1 MSTLLLSHV
10 DCLKHR
16 LEPGHMEVA
25 ARLTAIMQA
34 LEHEDFAALLRE
46 DAPMAEYEH
55 LLRVHPENHIRKIRQ
70 SEPREGLAS
79 LDYDTHMCPG
89 SWNAALRAAGAGV
102 RAVDAVMRGEAD
114 NAFCAVRPPGHHAEP
129 QRAMGFC
136 LFNNAAIAA
145 MHAISEHGLK
155 RVAIVDF
162 DIHHGNGTQA
172 AFWSDKRVLY
182 ISSHMMP
189 HYPGSGY
196 ADETGAGNIVNIPL
210 GAGDDGAVFARAMR
224 KSAFPALENFAPEFI
239 IISAG
244 FDAHVNDPL
253 GGLGLEVADF
263 VWITRQLMA
272 IAGKHAKGRIVS
284 LLEGGYDL
292 AALAECA
299 AAHVKTLM
307 EN

>member
-1 MSTLLLSHV
+1 MSTLLLSHD

-25 ARLTAIMQA
+25 ARLRVIMQA
-34 LEHEDFAALLRE
+34 LEHNDFASLMRE
-46 DAPMAEYEH
+46 DAPLAEYEH
-55 LLRVHPENHIRKIRQ
+55 LLRVHPESHISKIRDT
-70 SEPREGLAS
+70 EPCEGMAA
-79 LDYDTHMCPG
+79 LDYDTHMSPG

-129 QRAMGFC
+129 GRAMGFC

-145 MHAISEHGLK
+145 MHAISGHGIK
-155 RVAIVDF
+155 RVAIIDF
-162 DIHHGNGTQA
+162 DVHHGNGTQA
-172 AFWSDKRVLY
+172 AFWSDRRVLY

-196 ADETGAGNIVNIPL
+196 SEETGAGNIINIPL
-210 GAGDDGAVFARAMR
+210 GAGDDGAVFAAAMQR
-224 KSAFPALENFAPEFI
+224 RAFPALEKFTPEFI
-239 IISAG
+239 IISSG

-253 GGLGLEVADF
+253 GGLRLEVADF
-263 VWITRQLMA
+263 VWITSQLMT
-272 IAGKHAKGRIVS
+272 IADKHAKGRIVS

-292 AALAECA
+292 NALATCV